1 MLSYQHLYHAGNLAD
16 VHKHALLAWLLDYLT
31 AKDKP
36 LSYLESHAGRGLY
49 DLAAPEALKTGEA
62 AAGIGRLETAFDA
75 AHPYRRALARVR
87 AEAGPSAYPG
97 SPGVAAALLRP
108 DDTIHLF
115 ERHPQ
120 ELAALRV
127 AMRDQAAH
135 VHGGDGFAGVLAMT
149 PPTPRRGVLLVD
161 PSYETASD
169 YEGVPKFLGH
179 VARKW
184 NVGVL
189 MLWYPLLVDG
199 RHAGMLAALQ
209 AAHGGALRH
218 EVRFRPARPG
228 HGMVGSGVFVV
239 NPPWGMSDEAA
250 RLTALFARAGV

>member
-16 VHKHALLAWLLDYLT
+16 VHKHALLAWVLAYLT

-36 LSYLESHAGRGLY
+36 LTYLESHAGRGLY
-49 DLAAPEALKTGEA
+49 DLSAPEAQKTGEG
-62 AAGIGRLETAFDA
+62 AAGIGRLERFLEAR
-75 AHPYRRALARVR
+75 HPYRRALDQVR
-87 AEAGPSAYPG
+87 AEAGASAYPG
-97 SPGVAAALLRP
+97 SPLIAAHLLRP

-120 ELAALRV
+120 ELAALRL
-127 AMRDQAAH
+127 AMLTHPAH
-135 VHGGDGFAGVLAMT
+135 VHGSDGFAGALAMT
-149 PPTPRRGVLLVD
+149 PPTPRRGLLLVD

-169 YEGVPKFLGH
+169 YEGMPRFLGL

-184 NVGVL
+184 NVGLL
-189 MLWYPLLVDG
+189 MLWYPLLADG
-199 RHAGMLAALQ
+199 RHAGMLATLE
-209 AAHGGALRH
+209 AAHPGALRH
-218 EVRFRPARPG
+218 EVRFRPARAG

-239 NPPWGMSDEAA
+239 NPPWGMADEAA